1 MDIAVIE
8 IKDVFL
14 EGRLF
19 AASQPLR
26 ERKLCFFFSLAQFA
40 KDPGAVSAWA

>member
-1 MDIAVIE
+1 MIE

-14 EGRLF
+14 VGRLF
-19 AASQPLR
+19 ASQPLR